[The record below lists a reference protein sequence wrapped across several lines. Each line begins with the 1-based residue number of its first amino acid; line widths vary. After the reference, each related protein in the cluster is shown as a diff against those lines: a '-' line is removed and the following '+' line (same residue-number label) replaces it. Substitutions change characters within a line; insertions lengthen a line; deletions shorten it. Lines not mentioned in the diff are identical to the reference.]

1 MAAALLL
8 CLSEDLNNTLTRV
21 PHTHVCLLL
30 NSSVMHDVMIF
41 WAKDK
46 NMLIRSL
53 LFEMCVKL
61 QTADFPPTGQQT
73 RGMQG
78 NTSSMTQQQYVA
90 IFEWNKALSTLSAI
104 SALCK
109 RTFVKVCP

>member
-1 MAAALLL
+1 
-8 CLSEDLNNTLTRV
+8 
-21 PHTHVCLLL
+21 
-30 NSSVMHDVMIF
+30 MHDVMIF

-104 SALCK
+104 CALCK
-109 RTFVKVCP
+109 RTFVKLCP